1 MAAIANLFI
10 DQGATFSTTVTVTN
24 ADESAFDLTSHTVA
38 AQIRKSYSSSSKT
51 DFTATIGTPATEG
64 KIQLQLT
71 ATQTGALEEGRYV
84 YDVEVTQDTTVTRVL
99 EGLVTISPQVTK

>member
-24 ADESAFDLTSHTVA
+24 ADGSAFDLTSHTVA

-51 DFTATIGTPATEG
+51 DFTASIADPATAG
-64 KIQLQLT
+64 QIQLQLT
-71 ATQTGALEEGRYV
+71 AS
-84 YDVEVTQDTTVTRVL
+84 
-99 EGLVTISPQVTK
+99 IK